1 MRLQADEPQTDRNYP
16 LTNSR
21 PLEPPHHGPHISNT
35 AIMDYYDQD
44 LSNQNMNNIRLYL
57 VRCIGHFTTKL
68 GQLERMHE
76 Q

>member
-1 MRLQADEPQTDRNYP
+1 MRLQADEPPQDRINP
-16 LTNSR
+16 FSKIG
-21 PLEPPHHGPHISNT
+21 PHESMHHGPHLSNT

-68 GQLERMHE
+68 GQLEKMHE